1 MTSFGQSEHRGLSAY
16 LPPFLRDIR
25 VIQVIGQ
32 ILFVIVVLA
41 VISQVV
47 AIASGEFAAR
57 GLTPNFGFLQ
67 NRAGFNLDESPAWY
81 SSDSSYRDAFVV
93 GVINTL
99 RVVSI
104 GLVSATV
111 LGVTL
116 GVLLLSSNWLIHTIS
131 RAYVELLRNTPLLVQ
146 LYVWYYIVMLS
157 FPEPRAGFLTVPQE
171 GILFITNRL
180 FIYILCYALL
190 WFFYIRH
197 YTPGSHLRRGVV
209 TAFLAVTVVLE
220 VAFYLF
226 NTSPAWAGLYGN
238 GQIGSLGFLVYL
250 AVSFAVIFAGFFRG
264 GHFRGLIM
272 GIGIGQLIAGL
283 LFYFGIIP
291 DTSMQVELQPAFFF
305 SNRSFAFP
313 EFLPTNRFNEWMAF
327 VGLGFLLATVIWVTA
342 GNITERTGRAIPRAL
357 YAFIAVVVVSIVGWW
372 LVGIEPVPSTV
383 TLNVDGAAQVLTLDD
398 AVKQGLISP
407 ADMRLY
413 SQEPVHVILP
423 TTNNFGRFQTGSEIS
438 PEFMAVL
445 LGLVIYT
452 SAFIG
457 EIVRAGIQAVPT
469 GQVEAARAIGLSQ
482 FNILTL
488 IVLPQALRVIIPP
501 MGNQFLNL
509 AKNSSLAIAIGFA
522 DIFQVA
528 STIMN
533 QSGQSIPVMLMVMIA
548 YLIMSL
554 LISATMNW
562 VNGRFQLITR

>member
-1 MTSFGQSEHRGLSAY
+1 MTSLGQSEKRGLSAY
-16 LPPFLRDIR
+16 LPHFLRDIR
-25 VIQVIGQ
+25 VLQVIGQ
-32 ILFVIVVLA
+32 ILFVIIMLA

-47 AIASGEFAAR
+47 AIASGEFTAR

-67 NRAGFNLDESPAWY
+67 NRAGFNLDESPEWY

-146 LYVWYYIVMLS
+146 LYMWYYIVMLS
-157 FPEPRAGFLTVPQE
+157 FPEPRAGFLTLPQE
-171 GILFITNRL
+171 GIFFITNRL
-180 FIYILCYALL
+180 FIYILLYALL

-197 YTPGSHLRRGVV
+197 YPAGSPIRRGLFM
-209 TAFLAVTVVLE
+209 AFAAFTLVLE
-220 VAFYLF
+220 LAFYLF
-226 NTSPAWAGLYGN
+226 NTMPEWASAYGN
-238 GQIGSLGFLVYL
+238 GSLNNLNFLIYAAISL
-250 AVSFAVIFAGFFRG
+250 AVILFGFFRG
-264 GHFRGLIM
+264 GQFRSLIM
-272 GIGIGQLIAGL
+272 GLSIGQFLAGL
-283 LFYFGIIP
+283 LFYFGIMP
-291 DTSMQVELQPAFFF
+291 NTSLQVELQPMLFF

-327 VGLGFLLATVIWVTA
+327 VGLGALLATLIWITA
-342 GNITERTGRAIPRAL
+342 GNITERTGRAIPRTL
-357 YAFIAVVVVSIVGWW
+357 YAFVAVVVVSVLGWY
-372 LVGIEPVPSTV
+372 LVGIEPVPS
-383 TLNVDGAAQVLTLDD
+383 NIPISIDGETQVIPLED
-398 AVKQGLISP
+398 ALRQDLISP

-438 PEFMAVL
+438 PEFLAVL

-469 GQVEAARAIGLSQ
+469 GQVEAARAIGLNQ
-482 FNILTL
+482 VNILTL

-501 MGNQFLNL
+501 LGNQFLNL
-509 AKNSSLAIAIGFA
+509 AKNSSLATAIGFA

-533 QSGQSIPVMLMVMIA
+533 QSGQSIPVMLMVMVA

-554 LISATMNW
+554 LVSATMNW